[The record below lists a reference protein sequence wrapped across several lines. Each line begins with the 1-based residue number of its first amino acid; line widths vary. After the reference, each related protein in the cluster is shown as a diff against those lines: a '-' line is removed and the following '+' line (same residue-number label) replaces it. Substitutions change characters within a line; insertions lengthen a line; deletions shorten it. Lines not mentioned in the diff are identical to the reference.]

1 MLPKTFQHISKI
13 RVVNIWQ
20 QATFQT
26 SQIFPILFYS
36 CGNVSEMERLCLR
49 FQLTVF

>member
-1 MLPKTFQHISKI
+1 MLLKSFQHISKI
-13 RVVNIWQ
+13 TVVNIWQ
-20 QATFQT
+20 QAAFQK

-36 CGNVSEMERLCLR
+36 CGNGSEMKRLCLR